1 MSQGSHR
8 PIGSALGEPHVPA
21 PIWYAG
27 AFIRYAFYLL
37 GALVFAV
44 ILIGVLSVSKTRVKR
59 VEQQPAFRLDA
70 AELARMP
77 VRSHVI
83 TGHGARM
90 EVRQHGQLH
99 DRDAD
104 MTIAL
109 VMPPRGW
116 PGGNQLGVEL
126 ANMGPARLVS
136 WRLTQAYYD
145 LDTRFGPVRAAE
157 MTVDADGRRKLCL
170 GFLSRFDS
178 TAVYLKGWHCEA
190 SGTKASPDN
199 LACILDRLVLDSRLS
214 SAAADAFLRER
225 AARKAF
231 CAARPVTQTTDT
243 GGRRPSSPA
252 RWSAPQAQQ
261 RRY

>member
-1 MSQGSHR
+1 MSQGSQR
-8 PIGSALGEPHVPA
+8 PIGSAMSEPHVPA

-44 ILIGVLSVSKTRVKR
+44 ILVGVLSVSSARVKT
-59 VEQQPAFRLDA
+59 VDQQPAFRLDA
-70 AELARMP
+70 SELARMP
-77 VRSHVI
+77 VRPHVI
-83 TGHGARM
+83 TGHGGRM

-99 DRDAD
+99 DRNAD

-109 VMPPRGW
+109 VMPPASW
-116 PGGNQLGVEL
+116 SGGNQLGVEL

-136 WRLTQAYYD
+136 WRLTQTHYD

-170 GFLSRFDS
+170 GFLSRFES
-178 TAVYLKGWHCEA
+178 TAVYLKGWYCEA

-199 LACILDRLVLDSRLS
+199 LACVLDRLVLDARLAS
-214 SAAADAFLRER
+214 EAADAFLRER
-225 AARKAF
+225 AGRKAS

-243 GGRRPSSPA
+243 GQRRPSSPA
-252 RWSAPQAQQ
+252 RWSTPQAQQ
-261 RRY
+261 RR

>member
-1 MSQGSHR
+1 MSHGLHK
-8 PIGSALGEPHVPA
+8 PIGSALGGPHVPA

-44 ILIGVLSVSKTRVKR
+44 MLVGVLTVSNARVKT

-70 AELARMP
+70 PELARLP

-83 TGHGARM
+83 TGHGGRM
-90 EVRQHGQLH
+90 EVRQHGQPH
-99 DRDAD
+99 DRHAD

-116 PGGNQLGVEL
+116 SGGNQLGVEL
-126 ANMGPARLVS
+126 ATMGPARLVS
-136 WRLTQAYYD
+136 SRLTQTYYD
-145 LDTRFGPVRAAE
+145 IDTRFGPVRAAD

-170 GFLSRFDS
+170 GFLSRFES

-190 SGTKASPDN
+190 SGTKASADN
-199 LACILDRLVLDSRLS
+199 LACLLDRLVLDARLS
-214 SAAADAFLRER
+214 SEAADAFLRER
-225 AARKAF
+225 AARRAH

-243 GGRRPSSPA
+243 GQRRPSSPA
-252 RWSAPQAQQ
+252 RWSTPQAQQ
-261 RRY
+261 RR